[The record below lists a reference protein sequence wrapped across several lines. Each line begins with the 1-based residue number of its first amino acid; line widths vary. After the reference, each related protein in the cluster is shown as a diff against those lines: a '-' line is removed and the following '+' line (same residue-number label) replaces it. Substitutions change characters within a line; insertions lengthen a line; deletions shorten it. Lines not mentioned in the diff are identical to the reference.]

1 MEVTVGEKAI
11 VSRGNHYFRAVKNA
25 IKALLQK
32 ILGYRRYLRVFAW
45 FKVKTLHNDKRETD
59 FFVFLSMLPAE
70 GVVLDVG
77 ANLGFLTA
85 HLSQKVNKGKVM
97 AFEPMPDNLDALN
110 YVIRKFDLKNVI
122 VQPCAL
128 GDTDGEAEMVLP
140 VEGAAR
146 QQGLSHVVHSELKDH
161 NEGIRFKVPL
171 KKLDSIPELFAD
183 GVKVTGI
190 KMDVENFEQFVF
202 RGARE
207 LIRRHR
213 PLVYV
218 ELWDNEN
225 RNICFSILEE
235 AGYNVRIN
243 ENGKLIPFDRDKHRD
258 KINFLVVPV

>member
-161 NEGIRFKVPL
+161 NEGIRFKVSL

-258 KINFLVVPV
+258 KINFLVVPA